1 MHDLL
6 AAKKILD
13 TALNAAKKK
22 KLKKITKI
30 VLKLGSKEYSHG
42 DHTHL
47 ETIDPENLE
56 FNLHLVVKNTIAENA
71 KFVIKKSDIPDILVE
86 EIEGE

>member
-6 AAKKILD
+6 AAKEIID
-13 TALNAAKKK
+13 TALIAANEK

-30 VLKLGSKEYSHG
+30 VIELGNKEYSHG

-47 ETIDPENLE
+47 ETINPENLE
-56 FNLHLVVKNTIAENA
+56 FNLNLVVKNTIAENA
-71 KFVIKKSDIPDILVE
+71 KFIIKKSDIPDIRVK